1 MKILFYS
8 NPKTGTSTVEFN
20 FKNFLGEDNVCIINH
35 PSKFF
40 DDYNDTKVKNLL
52 FISGHRFNLRR
63 FLRIKSL
70 DKKFFLFTLFRE
82 PAEQI
87 ISAYNYDLNMKY
99 KFFIPFWVWYY
110 FLIPKN
116 PQCSHFYRRFH
127 NQFFKSFFLNKKFF
141 KSTLNKFELFD
152 KIILTENIDNE
163 VPALINSVMGKN
175 KLVKLIQRK
184 KTGLDYKKYKKL
196 TPKLRNLLNK
206 KNSLD
211 FKLYKHFKNNNF

>member
-20 FKNFLGEDNVCIINH
+20 FKIFLGEDNVCIINN

-40 DDYNDTKVKNLL
+40 DDYSDTKVKNLL
-52 FISGHRFNLRR
+52 FISGHRFNLKR

-70 DKKFFLFTLFRE
+70 DKKLFLFTLFRE
-82 PAEQI
+82 PAKQI

-99 KFFIPFWVWYY
+99 KFFIPFWIWYY

-116 PQCSHFYRRFH
+116 PQCSHFYRRFY
-127 NQFFKSFFLNKKFF
+127 NQFFQSLFLNNNFYDLTIKKFQI
-141 KSTLNKFELFD
+141 FD
-152 KIILTENIDNE
+152 KIILTENIDDE
-163 VPALINSVMGKN
+163 IPALIKSALEEDTV
-175 KLVKLIQRK
+175 LKLIQRK
-184 KTGLDYKKYKKL
+184 KAGSHYKIYKKL
-196 TPKLRNLLNK
+196 SPTLRNFLNR

-211 FKLYKHFKNNNF
+211 YKVYNYFKNYK

>member
-99 KFFIPFWVWYY
+99 K
-110 FLIPKN
+110 
-116 PQCSHFYRRFH
+116 SH
-127 NQFFKSFFLNKKFF
+127 
-141 KSTLNKFELFD
+141 
-152 KIILTENIDNE
+152 
-163 VPALINSVMGKN
+163 
-175 KLVKLIQRK
+175 
-184 KTGLDYKKYKKL
+184 
-196 TPKLRNLLNK
+196 
-206 KNSLD
+206 
-211 FKLYKHFKNNNF
+211 